1 MKKSK
6 IISVLQT
13 DNSSYTN
20 SLIRGLLAINSYV
33 GKKNIAIDT
42 RQNSNVIWTYYG
54 KKNIK
59 YLDDILNVVL
69 NVNISMIK
77 SYFDGNRGNRD
88 ATAKKKHKTKQ
99 DLFTRPVLSY
109 GGIYRLIYH
118 KHTII
123 YAIT

>member
-33 GKKNIAIDT
+33 GKKNITIDK
-42 RQNSNVIWTYYG
+42 RQNSNVVWTYYG

-59 YLDDILNVVL
+59 YLVTNL
-69 NVNISMIK
+69 
-77 SYFDGNRGNRD
+77 
-88 ATAKKKHKTKQ
+88 
-99 DLFTRPVLSY
+99 
-109 GGIYRLIYH
+109 
-118 KHTII
+118 
-123 YAIT
+123 